1 MGGPSRRSWSVAGD
15 SSCVSTRRHIV
26 KAFDDAWL
34 EIAPSFAKAGLQ
46 AEPARVTLANAILS
60 VATEDSRD
68 SDELKNAGLQAMA
81 QAYRLPA

>member
-1 MGGPSRRSWSVAGD
+1 MKARALINGASGTYGPEALKV
-15 SSCVSTRRHIV
+15 IV